1 MKIQVLVTKGHKLSQ
16 KHFDLY
22 FVCTET
28 THCFT
33 ADVTG
38 VMNKKN
44 SLTQLSEV
52 IQACQLLTTA
62 PFI

>member
-1 MKIQVLVTKGHKLSQ
+1 MENIQVIVTKEHKLSQ

-22 FVCTET
+22 FVCTES

-38 VMNKKN
+38 VMNKKI
-44 SLTQLSEV
+44 L
-52 IQACQLLTTA
+52 
-62 PFI
+62 